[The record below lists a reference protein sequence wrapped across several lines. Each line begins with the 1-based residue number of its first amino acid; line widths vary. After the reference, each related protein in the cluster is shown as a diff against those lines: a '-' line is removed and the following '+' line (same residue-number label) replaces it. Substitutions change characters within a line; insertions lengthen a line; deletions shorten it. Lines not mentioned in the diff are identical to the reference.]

1 MVNLIELGLIEV
13 KLSTWLS
20 LSVADDLDEDW
31 ILLKWE
37 EFDTYRSI

>member
-31 ILLKWE
+31 ILL
-37 EFDTYRSI
+37 